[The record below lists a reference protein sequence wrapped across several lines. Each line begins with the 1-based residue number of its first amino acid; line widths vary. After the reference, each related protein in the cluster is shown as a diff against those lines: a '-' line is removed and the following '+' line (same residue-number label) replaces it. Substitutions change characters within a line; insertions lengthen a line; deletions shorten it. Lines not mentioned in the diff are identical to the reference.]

1 MLNDYN
7 SFYRIKDLETNEIII
22 QTQDPQEILDFIL
35 PQFGKS
41 VIYDPCN
48 TSPTIPFQKEWFSN
62 VFLRDGYNE
71 AKKGF
76 KSNKYS
82 LREINNG
89 DFTYINNATA
99 EDYYNDAYCIA
110 KAIYDELVEL
120 ENDGILNK
128 NEIYKQV
135 FGRYNVEVENK

>member
-1 MLNDYN
+1 MLDDYN
-7 SFYRIKDLETNEIII
+7 SFYRIKNIETNEVIIE
-22 QTQDPQEILDFIL
+22 TQDPQEILDFIL

-48 TSPTIPFQKEWFSN
+48 TNPTIPFQKEWFSS
-62 VFLRDGYNE
+62 VFLKDGYKE

-82 LREINNG
+82 LREINDG
-89 DFTYINNATA
+89 DFIYTNKTTA

-120 ENDGILNK
+120 ENYKILNK

-135 FGRYNVEVENK
+135 FGRYGVEVDNK